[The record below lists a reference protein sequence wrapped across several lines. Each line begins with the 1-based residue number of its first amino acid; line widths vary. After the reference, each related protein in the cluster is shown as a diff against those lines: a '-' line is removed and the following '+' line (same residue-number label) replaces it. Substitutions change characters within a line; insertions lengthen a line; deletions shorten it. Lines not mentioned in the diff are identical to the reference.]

1 MKKTYSLTKKIFIS
15 MLLGALFGILVQ
27 SLKSEFIRDTIILNG
42 FVKVLSSIFLSS
54 IKMMVVPLVF
64 VSLTCGAASIESI
77 KKLGRVGGKTFFF
90 YITTTC
96 IAITIGILFSILI
109 KPGTG
114 LDMSH
119 LLVNEP
125 VISQNKSFID
135 IIIEIVP
142 TNPFESFVKGDML
155 QVIFFSILFG
165 LSISMVGKKSS
176 LVKNFFDS
184 LNEVIMKLVQLIMN
198 FAPFG
203 VFALMAN
210 TFATIGFNAMIPLIK
225 YMIVISLNEVIMK
238 LVQLI
243 MNFAPFG
250 VFALMANTFAT
261 IGFNAMIPLI
271 KYMIVILLSLLIHSL
286 FIYGGLFKAFTRLS
300 IKPFLKKFIKPASIV
315 FSTASSNS
323 ALPVTL
329 EAMDEMGVDNSI
341 SSFTIPLGSTINMD
355 GTAIMQ
361 GVAAIF
367 ISQAYNMNLSIT
379 NILTIILTAT
389 LASIGTAGVP
399 GVSMV
404 MLSMV
409 LQSVGL
415 PIEGIGLI
423 LGIDRILDMCRSTVN
438 TMGDCICT
446 IIISKSENSFDENKY
461 YSNSDNLEDLNNL
474 YENADNSI

>member
-42 FVKVLSSIFLSS
+42 FVKVLSSVFLSS

-96 IAITIGILFSILI
+96 IAITIGILLSIVI

-176 LVKNFFDS
+176 LVKNFFD
-184 LNEVIMKLVQLIMN
+184 
-198 FAPFG
+198 
-203 VFALMAN
+203 
-210 TFATIGFNAMIPLIK
+210 
-225 YMIVISLNEVIMK
+225 SLNEVIMK

-399 GVSMV
+399 GVGMV

>member
-1 MKKTYSLTKKIFIS
+1 

-96 IAITIGILFSILI
+96 IAITIGILLSIVI

-176 LVKNFFDS
+176 LVKNFFD
-184 LNEVIMKLVQLIMN
+184 
-198 FAPFG
+198 
-203 VFALMAN
+203 
-210 TFATIGFNAMIPLIK
+210 
-225 YMIVISLNEVIMK
+225 SLNEVIMK

-399 GVSMV
+399 GVGMV

>member
-96 IAITIGILFSILI
+96 IAITIGILLSILI

-203 VFALMAN
+203 VFALM
-210 TFATIGFNAMIPLIK
+210 I
-225 YMIVISLNEVIMK
+225 
-238 LVQLI
+238 
-243 MNFAPFG
+243 
-250 VFALMANTFAT
+250 NTFAT

-399 GVSMV
+399 GVGMV

-461 YSNSDNLEDLNNL
+461 YSNSDDLEDLNNL

>member
-42 FVKVLSSIFLSS
+42 FVKVLSSVFLSS

-64 VSLTCGAASIESI
+64 VSLTCSAASIESI

-142 TNPFESFVKGDML
+142 TNPFESFVKGNML

-203 VFALMAN
+203 VFALM
-210 TFATIGFNAMIPLIK
+210 T
-225 YMIVISLNEVIMK
+225 
-238 LVQLI
+238 
-243 MNFAPFG
+243 
-250 VFALMANTFAT
+250 NTFAT

-271 KYMIVILLSLLIHSL
+271 KYMIVILLSLLIHSF
-286 FIYGGLFKAFTRLS
+286 FIYGGLFKVFTKLS

-399 GVSMV
+399 GVGMV

-446 IIISKSENSFDENKY
+446 IIISKSENSFNENKY
-461 YSNSDNLEDLNNL
+461 YSNSDNLENLEDLNEL

>member
-64 VSLTCGAASIESI
+64 ISLTCGAASIESI

-96 IAITIGILFSILI
+96 IAITIGILLSILI

-135 IIIEIVP
+135 IIIEIIP

-203 VFALMAN
+203 VFALM
-210 TFATIGFNAMIPLIK
+210 I
-225 YMIVISLNEVIMK
+225 
-238 LVQLI
+238 
-243 MNFAPFG
+243 
-250 VFALMANTFAT
+250 NTFAT

-399 GVSMV
+399 GVGMV

-461 YSNSDNLEDLNNL
+461 YSNSDNLENLEALNEL

>member
-96 IAITIGILFSILI
+96 IAITIGILLSIVI

-176 LVKNFFDS
+176 LVKNFFD
-184 LNEVIMKLVQLIMN
+184 
-198 FAPFG
+198 
-203 VFALMAN
+203 
-210 TFATIGFNAMIPLIK
+210 
-225 YMIVISLNEVIMK
+225 SLNEVIMK

-399 GVSMV
+399 GVGMV

>member
-96 IAITIGILFSILI
+96 IAITIGILLSIVI

-176 LVKNFFDS
+176 LVKNFFD
-184 LNEVIMKLVQLIMN
+184 
-198 FAPFG
+198 
-203 VFALMAN
+203 
-210 TFATIGFNAMIPLIK
+210 
-225 YMIVISLNEVIMK
+225 SLNEVIMK

-355 GTAIMQ
+355 GTAKMQ

>member
-96 IAITIGILFSILI
+96 IAITIGILLSIVI

-203 VFALMAN
+203 A
-210 TFATIGFNAMIPLIK
+210 
-225 YMIVISLNEVIMK
+225 
-238 LVQLI
+238 
-243 MNFAPFG
+243 
-250 VFALMANTFAT
+250 FALMANTFAT

-399 GVSMV
+399 GVGMV

>member
-96 IAITIGILFSILI
+96 IAITIGILLSIVI

-176 LVKNFFDS
+176 LVKNFFD
-184 LNEVIMKLVQLIMN
+184 
-198 FAPFG
+198 
-203 VFALMAN
+203 
-210 TFATIGFNAMIPLIK
+210 
-225 YMIVISLNEVIMK
+225 SLNEVIMK

>member
-1 MKKTYSLTKKIFIS
+1 MEKTYSLTKKIFIS

-96 IAITIGILFSILI
+96 IAITIGILLSIVI

-176 LVKNFFDS
+176 LVKNFFD
-184 LNEVIMKLVQLIMN
+184 
-198 FAPFG
+198 
-203 VFALMAN
+203 
-210 TFATIGFNAMIPLIK
+210 
-225 YMIVISLNEVIMK
+225 SLNEVIMK

-399 GVSMV
+399 GVGMV